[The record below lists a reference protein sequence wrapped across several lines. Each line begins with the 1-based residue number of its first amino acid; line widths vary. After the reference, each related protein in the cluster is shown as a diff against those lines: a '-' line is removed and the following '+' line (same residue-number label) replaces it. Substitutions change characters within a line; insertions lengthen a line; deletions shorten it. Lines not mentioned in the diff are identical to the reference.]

1 MKKTSSNISLPKL
14 VYCPCNTQ
22 YASNTNSRTN
32 RNIAIL
38 LKIGNCSM
46 LKCKASEGSYFQF
59 SKLINLDAIKALDE
73 VKKKKKQKKTF
84 FIFFSYTSKD
94 FQINIRSILD

>member
-1 MKKTSSNISLPKL
+1 
-14 VYCPCNTQ
+14 
-22 YASNTNSRTN
+22 
-32 RNIAIL
+32 
-38 LKIGNCSM
+38 M

-73 VKKKKKQKKTF
+73 VKKKKVKKNF

>member
-73 VKKKKKQKKTF
+73 VKKKKKQKKPF
-84 FIFFSYTSKD
+84 LYSFLILPKIFRLISEVS
-94 FQINIRSILD
+94 